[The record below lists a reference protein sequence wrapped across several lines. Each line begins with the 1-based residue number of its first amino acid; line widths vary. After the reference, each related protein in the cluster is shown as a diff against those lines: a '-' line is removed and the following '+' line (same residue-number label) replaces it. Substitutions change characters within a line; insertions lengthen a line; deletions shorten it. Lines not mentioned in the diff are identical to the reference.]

1 MSLETANDALRTSM
15 LELLWA
21 QWTDLGVSGTR
32 GSGDT
37 IIDPEALVMATLNVG
52 RFDPRLFDEVLDWLT
67 LNGDVLDVTRLR
79 RLVRTG
85 APDQQRL
92 ARVVIDFMRK
102 RGTGSK
108 WAPLSNEWQA
118 SESSAVYSAQS
129 LFWSA
134 RGDALPVFGEHDPF
148 FASYGF
154 TRPPLELRQMSDKPH
169 LERPRLARLAARALV
184 GIGVRAEVLAY
195 LWTHDSAHGRLI
207 SARTD
212 YSQRQVSEYLAGLA
226 VAGFA
231 ERFEDGKSVQY
242 RLVESLRW
250 KPAAES
256 RYVDWAR
263 AFAALG
269 AIQRSL
275 AEASTADSRYEA
287 SVIVRSALTTLR
299 AALPIEG
306 LAIPLPK
313 PEAFP
318 GESVLG
324 HAEEIATATSGLL
337 AGLARAR

>member
-1 MSLETANDALRTSM
+1 MSLETTSSALRRSV
-15 LELLWA
+15 LDLLWA

-32 GSGDT
+32 GSGAS
-37 IIDPEALVMATLNVG
+37 IIDPEALVMATLDVG
-52 RFDPRLFDEVLDWLT
+52 RFDPRLFDEVLDWLA

-79 RLVRTG
+79 RLMRTG
-85 APDQQRL
+85 APGQQRL

-118 SESSAVYSAQS
+118 GESSAVYSAQS

-134 RGDALPVFGEHDPF
+134 SGDDLPVFGEHDPF

-154 TRPPLELRQMSDKPH
+154 TRPTLGLRQMSDKPH
-169 LERPRLARLAARALV
+169 LERPCLARLAARALV

-195 LWTHDSAHGRLI
+195 LWTHDNAHGRLI
-207 SARTD
+207 STRTD

-250 KPAAES
+250 QPASAS

-263 AFAALG
+263 AFSALG

-275 AEASTADSRYEA
+275 AEAAAADSRYEA
-287 SVIVRSALTTLR
+287 SVIVRSSLTTLR

-306 LAIPLPK
+306 LALPLPK

-324 HAEEIATATSGLL
+324 HAEEIVTSTAHLL
-337 AGLARAR
+337 TQLAQPR